1 MLLAG
6 RAASD
11 AQGIPLKDRGKRCPK
26 DHWITAGIA
35 KEQSDMEDNSW
46 QNLFEN
52 WPRNFPRQGV
62 LVTDFQETIP
72 FNDFRVNEG
81 ILLLQRERPDTIGA
95 RKMMVSFRAIV
106 GLKLTGVEELDV
118 YDAMGFQ

>member
-1 MLLAG
+1 
-6 RAASD
+6 
-11 AQGIPLKDRGKRCPK
+11 
-26 DHWITAGIA
+26 
-35 KEQSDMEDNSW
+35 MEDNSW

-52 WPRNFPRQGV
+52 WPRTFPRQGV

-118 YDAMGFQ
+118 YDAMGFHS

>member
-1 MLLAG
+1 
-6 RAASD
+6 
-11 AQGIPLKDRGKRCPK
+11 
-26 DHWITAGIA
+26 
-35 KEQSDMEDNSW
+35 MEDNSW

-52 WPRNFPRQGV
+52 WPKNFPRQGV

-106 GLKLTGVEELDV
+106 GLKMTGVEELDV